1 MAAKT
6 DTQYTDI
13 DKHNFIPSM
22 PGNAGK
28 GEGYGEDGLVEQRVI
43 GQGRRAVPLPREHDG
58 GGQPRGCGH
67 GQGDA

>member
-1 MAAKT
+1 MAKT

-13 DKHNFIPSM
+13 DKHNFIPSL

-43 GQGRRAVPLPREHDG
+43 GQGRRAVP
-58 GGQPRGCGH
+58 RGCGH
-67 GQGDA
+67 GQGAA